1 MSLHGQHLHFFRRVR
16 ELNSSNTKKFLEE
29 RKRVTI
35 TLTKSLGTISGYSFS
50 LFFVENQALVNK
62 QMLVLALFHIL
73 VV

>member
-1 MSLHGQHLHFFRRVR
+1 MDNVCIFFRRVR

-29 RKRVTI
+29 RKRVTM

-50 LFFVENQALVNK
+50 FLCVENPGLVNK
-62 QMLVLALFHIL
+62 QMFVLALFHIL

>member
-1 MSLHGQHLHFFRRVR
+1 MSLHGQLLHFFRRVR

-35 TLTKSLGTISGYSFS
+35 TFTKSLGIVSGYSFS
-50 LFFVENQALVNK
+50 FLCAENPALVNK
-62 QMLVLALFHIL
+62 QMLVLALLHIL